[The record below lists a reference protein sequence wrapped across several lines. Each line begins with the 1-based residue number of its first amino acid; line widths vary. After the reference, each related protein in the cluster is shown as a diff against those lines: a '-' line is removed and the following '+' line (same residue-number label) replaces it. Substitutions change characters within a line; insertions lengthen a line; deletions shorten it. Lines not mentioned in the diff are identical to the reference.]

1 MCKDTKGGTKM
12 KLKSTLTFQL
22 GTLIAGILI
31 VMIAISSVA
40 TYITAYDKLYEAAG
54 IEAYGCANITTGLI
68 NPADLDKAL
77 AGDVKTSE
85 NLGSTIN
92 WTTQHKDIFESQ
104 YILDLNGNLVALD
117 DNLREKGFAPG
128 DAFKMDEQ
136 AISTLLETGHP
147 TYSEPYEFGGMNRL
161 SGYAPIYEDH
171 DPSKEIIAISVIDF
185 DANIVSDR
193 TWGVVSQ
200 GILISIIP
208 MILAAIGTA
217 LLIRRKTKPISQL
230 IVQAKE
236 IADGNLMVEPTK
248 VKSNDEIGSLATTLN
263 QLTSNL
269 QNILMTMRNTSHQLT
284 ENANE
289 TASSLNE
296 MNTSVQVVA
305 NNIEEVSASMT
316 DGMNHADQ
324 ASNVLLSLAEDLQN
338 MKIKADNTVEIS
350 NNTMQIATEGEVRAK
365 EISNDMEKI
374 KTGSKEVSD
383 TIQQLVQS
391 TTKIQSITN
400 AISDI
405 ASQTNLLALNASIEA
420 ARAGEHGK
428 GFAVVAEEVRKLAEQ
443 SNKEVS
449 QVENLVKDIMDKI
462 GKVMISSNENEKYIE
477 KGSNTVHLTAQA
489 LNNISSAVANTVN
502 EITTISNLLST
513 ETVKSDKIVEMIQEF
528 TQSIHQIESTMT
540 NISAAAQETTAG
552 IEEVADRSN
561 GSTRMAQELE
571 NCVRSFKV
579 KE

>member
-1 MCKDTKGGTKM
+1 M
-12 KLKSTLTFQL
+12 KLKQTLTFQL
-22 GTLIAGILI
+22 GTIIAGILI
-31 VMIAISSVA
+31 VMIAISSIA

-54 IEAYGCANITTGLI
+54 VEAYGCANITTGLI
-68 NPADLDKAL
+68 NPDDLNKAL
-77 AGDVKTSE
+77 AGDLTTSE
-85 NLGSTIN
+85 QIGNSLN

-104 YILDLNGNLVALD
+104 YILDLSGNLVALD
-117 DNLREKGFAPG
+117 DNLKEKDFVPG
-128 DAFKMDEQ
+128 DAFHMDEQ
-136 AISTLLETGHP
+136 AISTLLETGHA
-147 TYSEPYEFGGMNRL
+147 TYSAPYEFGGMNRL

-217 LLIRRKTKPISQL
+217 LLIRRKTKPISDL
-230 IVQAKE
+230 ILQAKE
-236 IADGNLMVEPTK
+236 IADGNLAVNQTIVRSK
-248 VKSNDEIGSLATTLN
+248 DEIGSLANTLN
-263 QLTSNL
+263 QLTNNL
-269 QNILMTMRNTSHQLT
+269 QNMLMTMRNTSHQLT

-289 TASSLNE
+289 TTSSLNE
-296 MNTSVQVVA
+296 MNQAVQIVA
-305 NNIEEVSASMT
+305 NNIEAVSASMT
-316 DGMNHADQ
+316 DGMNHSDQ
-324 ASNVLLSLAEDLQN
+324 ASNVLISLAEDLQD
-338 MKIKADNTVEIS
+338 MKKKADNTVEIS
-350 NNTMQIATEGEVRAK
+350 NNTMQIASEGEVRAK

-374 KTGSKEVSD
+374 RTGSKEVSN

-391 TTKIQSITN
+391 TTQIQSITN

-449 QVENLVKDIMDKI
+449 QVENLVKDIMENI
-462 GKVMISSNENEKYIE
+462 GKVLISSTENEKYIE
-477 KGSNTVHLTAQA
+477 KGSHTVQLTAQA
-489 LNNISSAVANTVN
+489 LNNISTAVSDTVK
-502 EITTISNLLST
+502 EIATISSLLAS
-513 ETVKSDKIVEMIQEF
+513 ETSKSDKIVEMIQEF
-528 TQSIHQIESTMT
+528 SQSIRQIENTMT
-540 NISAAAQETTAG
+540 NISAAAEETTAG
-552 IEEVADRSN
+552 IEGVSNRSN
-561 GSTRMAQELE
+561 QSTSMAQELE
-571 NCVRSFKV
+571 KYVGTFTI